1 MQQRAEEEAAECRR
15 SGWKRVPTEQQRG
28 AKANEDPFAP
38 RRSLAAS
45 EERESTNCGYPS
57 SRPDDAECER
67 RPKSWPVADGVKHT
81 FLLQRRQV
89 SRMAHR

>member
-1 MQQRAEEEAAECRR
+1 MEQRTEEEAAERRR
-15 SGWKRVPTEQQRG
+15 SGWKRVPAQQERG
-28 AKANEDPFAP
+28 AKANRDPFAR

-45 EERESTNCGYPS
+45 EERERTNRGYPT

-81 FLLQRRQV
+81 FLLQRRQL